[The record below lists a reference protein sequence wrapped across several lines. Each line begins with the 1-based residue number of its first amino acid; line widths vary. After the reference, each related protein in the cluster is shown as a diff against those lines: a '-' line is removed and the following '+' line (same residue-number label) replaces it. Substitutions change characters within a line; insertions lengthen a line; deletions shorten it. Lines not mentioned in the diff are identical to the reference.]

1 MANSPRWPT
10 ETTQRLNQLCELF
23 KSNLKTVAESFA
35 KHENAEAVLVRHVEE
50 AYAALARLGLTSRRW
65 YERTEFWTGIG
76 GLLIGLAFALPD
88 LLAAFMDDSA
98 KRTGVTIGAIVVMG
112 LIGIFFYAF
121 AWARGSLP
129 RQRR

>member
-1 MANSPRWPT
+1 MASSPRWPK
-10 ETTQRLNQLCELF
+10 ETTQRLNQFSDQF

-35 KHENAEAVLVRHVEE
+35 KHETAEAVLVRHVEE
-50 AYAALARLGLTSRRW
+50 AHAALARLGLSSRRW

-98 KRTGVTIGAIVVMG
+98 KRTGVTIGAIVVMVLVG
-112 LIGIFFYAF
+112 VFFYIF